1 MKIGLVTHS
10 AYPDSIGGREHHVH
24 LLAKGIAR
32 QHKAPV
38 VVFTG
43 APKGPQAARERIA
56 GGYDLVRVPGFR
68 LTFSQNPSQ
77 IYHIAPQLRGRLH
90 REQLDMLHLFEY
102 GSFMTTAAALYA
114 IAHQVPFALTVYG
127 YELRQWW
134 LRRAKQV
141 FDRSLGAFILRRAQK
156 IICISDAQRA
166 EMLHIGGARVQ
177 QSAIVRINGIETDS
191 SDDPWPC
198 EELEAHLRR
207 GVRGSTNLLI
217 AARLEQR
224 KGVAVLLQAFRQVLD
239 RIPGEDV
246 RLFLVGPDHGER
258 DNIET
263 VMRNLSLQQRIYIMG
278 AVPPAAMKSL
288 LKAMDIVVVPSLYE
302 GMPLIILEAMS
313 CGKPVIASRLSGTS
327 RVITSGVTGV
337 LVSPGNVAEL
347 RDALLK
353 LISDR
358 GARNSM
364 GEAAR
369 KEVSQHDVER
379 EIEFLY
385 EQVYCPALAR
395 SGAGVAGAARKK
407 REAGFHAAEQCV
419 QKV

>member
-24 LLAKGIAR
+24 LLAKGIVR
-32 QHKAPV
+32 QVNAQV
-38 VVFTG
+38 IVFTG
-43 APKGPQAARERIA
+43 ASRGMKFTRERTA
-56 GGYDLVRVPGFR
+56 GGYELVRVPGLR
-68 LTFSQNPSQ
+68 LTLSKNPCQ
-77 IYHIAPQLRGRLH
+77 IYHIAPPLSGLLC

-102 GSFMTTAAALYA
+102 GSFMTTAAALFA
-114 IAHQVPFALTVYG
+114 IAHHVPFVLTVYG
-127 YELRQWW
+127 YELQKPW

-141 FDRSLGAFILRRAQK
+141 FDRSLGAFILQRAQK
-156 IICISDAQRA
+156 IICVSDAQRA

-177 QSAIVRINGIETDS
+177 HSTIVRVNGIETDS
-191 SDDPWPC
+191 PDDFWSC
-198 EELEAHLRR
+198 EELETHLPK
-207 GVRGSTNLLI
+207 GSRGSINLLI

-337 LVSPGNVAEL
+337 LVSPGDVAEL